1 MFFKIHKDAIL
12 EFEEEEKK
20 EEQWVNDTK
29 EFLDRWDKIISQNQ
43 RDDQQK

>member
-1 MFFKIHKDAIL
+1 LFFKTHKDAIL

-20 EEQWVNDTK
+20 QEQWVNDTK
-29 EFLDRWDKIISQNQ
+29 EFLDSWDKIISQNQ